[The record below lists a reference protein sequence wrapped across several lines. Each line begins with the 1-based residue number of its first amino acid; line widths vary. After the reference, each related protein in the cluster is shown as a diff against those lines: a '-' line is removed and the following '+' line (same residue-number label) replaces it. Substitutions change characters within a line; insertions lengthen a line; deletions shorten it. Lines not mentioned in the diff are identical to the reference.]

1 MSSESDLD
9 PPSEPGWL
17 PVILAALA
25 VFFTLAALVGRDD
38 GFDDLDAERALDWLV
53 IGPLWGAVAYFYVR
67 QRLENRKA
75 SRIVA
80 GCLAVVAWL
89 LLSIGSQWWTDM
101 RGEERLKVPRE
112 MCLDKMH
119 RVVVGLHN
127 YASSQNGLLPPA
139 YQSDAAGRP
148 MHSWRALITANELL
162 LTDYRWKEPWDG
174 PQNSKAVES
183 EIAPFWCPL
192 LSKKG
197 ETSFL
202 VIVGPKTA
210 FPGAKPASLRQ
221 LSPRTI
227 LFVAVKNSGIKW
239 FEPRDLTVDEAI
251 RGLRGSGRMKIT
263 HVAFANGEIQ
273 PVAEMAS
280 VEGLV
285 LQLQAA
291 AVEPAGAASN

>member
-1 MSSESDLD
+1 
-9 PPSEPGWL
+9 L
-17 PVILAALA
+17 PVVLACLAL
-25 VFFTLAALVGRDD
+25 FFTLAALVGREDAV
-38 GFDDLDAERALDWLV
+38 DDLDVERALDWLV
-53 IGPLWGAVAYFYVR
+53 IGPLWGAVAYFHIR
-67 QRLENRKA
+67 QRMEDRKG
-75 SRIVA
+75 SRVI
-80 GCLAVVAWL
+80 AVCTALFAWF
-89 LLSIGSQWWTDM
+89 LLSVGSQWWTDR

-119 RVVVGLHN
+119 RVVLSLKS

-148 MHSWRALITANELL
+148 MHSWRAMITANELL

-174 PQNSKAVES
+174 PQNSKAPES
-183 EIAPFWCPL
+183 ESAPFWCPL
-192 LSKKG
+192 LSKRG

-263 HVAFANGEIQ
+263 HVAFASGEIQ

-285 LQLQAA
+285 LQLRAA
-291 AVEPAGAASN
+291 AVEPAGAASNQGARSN